1 MRYEARMTAYDCMD
15 KVQVVLNAT
24 DTTATEENKVDMM
37 LNVSVTVDG
46 RGTDDIRQWARE
58 ALVALLSAL

>member
-58 ALVALLSAL
+58 ALVAILSAL